1 MLTVERMLTPLQVTH
16 QVPGQ
21 DDKIF
26 TIEDME
32 GGDDNKGY
40 VKADEIVEKVLCFMT
55 CKIHN
60 KNNNLTQRYQFC

>member
-21 DDKIF
+21 DDKIL

-32 GGDDNKGY
+32 GGDDNKGF
-40 VKADEIVEKVLCFMT
+40 KRADETEEKVLCFM
-55 CKIHN
+55 
-60 KNNNLTQRYQFC
+60 

>member
-32 GGDDNKGY
+32 GGDDNNGY
-40 VKADEIVEKVLCFMT
+40 KRADETEEKVLCFM
-55 CKIHN
+55 
-60 KNNNLTQRYQFC
+60 

>member
-40 VKADEIVEKVLCFMT
+40 KRTDETEEKVLCFM
-55 CKIHN
+55 
-60 KNNNLTQRYQFC
+60 

>member
-1 MLTVERMLTPLQVTH
+1 MLTVERMLTPLQVSN

-32 GGDDNKGY
+32 GGDDNNGY
-40 VKADEIVEKVLCFMT
+40 KRADETEEKVLCFM
-55 CKIHN
+55 
-60 KNNNLTQRYQFC
+60 